1 MTSMRCG
8 LVVVMLLVLA
18 GSASA
23 FDADKYAGTWSGTWK
38 NKTFKV
44 DGTMSATVTSSAGGS
59 FLTVDY
65 TISSLFNCG
74 SVTFTRTLQEGVDFT
89 DAGLSFTATE
99 PAWGGVTVTSVTK
112 KKLEKVSIDGGVPC
126 NTGISGWK
134 LRGKLKDGAF
144 AGSMKITFSS
154 GSPKKA
160 KASFKAT
167 KQ

>member
-1 MTSMRCG
+1 MRCG
-8 LVVVMLLVLA
+8 VVVMLLVLA

-23 FDADKYAGTWSGTWK
+23 FDAEKYAGTWTGTWK

-44 DGTMSATVTSSAGGS
+44 DGTMSATVTSSAGGG
-59 FLTVDY
+59 FLDVDY
-65 TISSLFNCG
+65 TVSSLFNCG
-74 SVTFTRTLQEGVDFT
+74 PVTFTRRLQQGVDYT
-89 DAGLSFTATE
+89 DAGLDFTATE
-99 PAWGGVTVTSVTK
+99 PAWGGVTVASVTK
-112 KKLEKVSIDGGVPC
+112 KKLEKISIDGGVPC

-134 LRGKLKDGAF
+134 LRAKLKDSALKGT
-144 AGSMKITFSS
+144 MKITFAA